1 MYELGFNLVVRGSSW
16 RAFYGFRWLEG
27 VDGEGVSRTRPLD
40 IVSNQLAHVLGTGI
54 QT

>member
-1 MYELGFNLVVRGSSW
+1 MSDPSNLMVRGS
-16 RAFYGFRWLEG
+16 RRRTFYGFGRLEG
-27 VDGEGVSRTRPLD
+27 VDREGVSRTRPLD